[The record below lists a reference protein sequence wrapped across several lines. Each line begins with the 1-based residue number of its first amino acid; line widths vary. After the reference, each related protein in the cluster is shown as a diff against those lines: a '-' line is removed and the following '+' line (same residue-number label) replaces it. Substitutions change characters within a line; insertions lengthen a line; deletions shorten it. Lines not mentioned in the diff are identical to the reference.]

1 MAQAFFLLAATFIPL
16 LLSPVAYIIGRR
28 YGINITTW
36 FSFGALAIST
46 ILLFIPAMMLQGGHS
61 VYKESYQWSQFG
73 NFGLRL
79 DGLSL
84 PFAIIIYILC
94 TVLALYSK
102 PYMIHKI
109 LEDAHERFGGKK
121 ISSTFQSEHSNSAET
136 GGRGSDHADES
147 TREVK
152 EHHHNLSSS
161 DVTEGTTAFTAT
173 TTTETAG
180 TRTATTARELAT
192 LDLHTRTYVNSQMGL
207 YFALY
212 LAFSMGMIGTV
223 LATNLIE
230 FYVFFELMLVP
241 SFFLIAFYGYGA
253 RRRIALMFFFWTHVG
268 AVVLLLGLLA
278 MGFFAGGFDYDTV
291 KANASKIPVPWLSII
306 IFSLVIG
313 LGVKLAAFLLHIW
326 LPYAHAEAPTPVS
339 ALLSPAMIG
348 IGAYGILRLW
358 LELLTGS
365 YAQYSLYINI
375 WGLATMIYGGAMA
388 LMQDDIKKVL
398 AYSSISQMGYILFG
412 IGSGSLLGITGGTLV
427 YVTHGLGKAI
437 LFMMAGSI
445 ILQTGTRSMS
455 KLGGLAG
462 KMPYTA
468 VIAMIGA
475 LTIIGIP
482 PTSGFM
488 SEWILFNG
496 VLQTGVHDM
505 NSFRVVLF
513 AFGILTTVLSS
524 AYILWM
530 YKRIFFGKIPQQ
542 LAHVK
547 DASRYVIVTMAVLA
561 AITLIIGVYPEP
573 LLRPITTYIQGTF
586 AHTPQVLPLPTS
598 PKGQGVNNINYD
610 NDGKFSS
617 ASNLH
622 MHEAV
627 SHTDMNEL
635 GVHNQGLYTIATSN
649 AFNLLNNIGTYEVAN
664 SIQIDHTDHMD
675 VSSWKRAVNAEPVYH
690 NLSCQQLVCVESI

>member
-1 MAQAFFLLAATFIPL
+1 MTFLLAAVFLPL
-16 LLSPVAYIIGRR
+16 LLSPLAYIFGRKL
-28 YGINITTW
+28 GTNFATW
-36 FSFGALAIST
+36 FSFSILAIST
-46 ILLFIPAMMLQGGHS
+46 ILLMIPAMSLKSGSHEGYQ
-61 VYKESYQWSQFG
+61 ESYQWSQFG

-84 PFAIIIYILC
+84 PFALIIYILC

-109 LEDAHERFGGKK
+109 
-121 ISSTFQSEHSNSAET
+121 
-136 GGRGSDHADES
+136 
-147 TREVK
+147 
-152 EHHHNLSSS
+152 
-161 DVTEGTTAFTAT
+161 
-173 TTTETAG
+173 TETANEIFRVG
-180 TRTATTARELAT
+180 PNGSNGARNKNDYAGRNDYHTHRTTNSESQSESNENSDNRIIGYDSPQSQIATYTPKEIKQ
-192 LDLHTRTYVNSQMGL
+192 YVNTQVGL

-212 LAFSMGMIGTV
+212 LAFSMGMLGTV

-230 FYVFFELMLVP
+230 FFVFFELMLVP

-253 RRRIALMFFFWTHVG
+253 KRRIALMFFFWTHVG

-291 KANASKIPVPWLSII
+291 RANVKNIPANWMSII

-348 IGAYGILRLW
+348 IGAYGLLRLW
-358 LELLTGS
+358 LELLTGN
-365 YAQYSLYINI
+365 YTQYSLYINI

-388 LMQDDIKKVL
+388 LMQDDVKKVL

-412 IGSGSLLGITGGTLV
+412 LGSESILGITGGALF

-462 KMPYTA
+462 NMPYTA
-468 VIAMIGA
+468 VITMIGA

-488 SEWILFNG
+488 SEWILFGG
-496 VLQTGVHDM
+496 VLQTALSQAD
-505 NSFRVVLF
+505 SFRVVLF
-513 AFGILTTVLSS
+513 GFGILTTVLSS

-530 YKRIFFGKIPQQ
+530 YKRIFFGKIPER
-542 LAHVK
+542 LVNVK
-547 DASRYVIVTMAVLA
+547 DSSAYITATMAALA
-561 AITLIIGVYPEP
+561 GLTLFLGVYPDP
-573 LLRPITTYIQGTF
+573 ILNPITNYVESVF
-586 AHTPQVLPLPTS
+586 PQDSGVLQLPS
-598 PKGQGVNNINYD
+598 QIEESQDRLNSEQPSSGILHSGIGKPD
-610 NDGKFSS
+610 ND
-617 ASNLH
+617 
-622 MHEAV
+622 
-627 SHTDMNEL
+627 
-635 GVHNQGLYTIATSN
+635 
-649 AFNLLNNIGTYEVAN
+649 LLNKYPTADIVTPAGGIEIN
-664 SIQIDHTDHMD
+664 SG
-675 VSSWKRAVNAEPVYH
+675 
-690 NLSCQQLVCVESI
+690 

>member
-1 MAQAFFLLAATFIPL
+1 MTFLLAAVFLPL
-16 LLSPVAYIIGRR
+16 LLSPLAYIFGRKL
-28 YGINITTW
+28 GTNFATW
-36 FSFGALAIST
+36 FSFSILAIST
-46 ILLFIPAMMLQGGHS
+46 ILLMIPAMSLKSGSHEGYQ
-61 VYKESYQWSQFG
+61 ESYQWSQFG

-84 PFAIIIYILC
+84 PFALIIYILC

-109 LEDAHERFGGKK
+109 
-121 ISSTFQSEHSNSAET
+121 
-136 GGRGSDHADES
+136 
-147 TREVK
+147 
-152 EHHHNLSSS
+152 
-161 DVTEGTTAFTAT
+161 
-173 TTTETAG
+173 TETANEIFRVG
-180 TRTATTARELAT
+180 PNGSNGARDKNDYAGRNDYQTHRTTNSESQSESNENSDNRIIGSDSPQSQIATYTPKEIKQ
-192 LDLHTRTYVNSQMGL
+192 YVNTQVGL

-212 LAFSMGMIGTV
+212 LAFSMGMLGTV

-230 FYVFFELMLVP
+230 FFVFFELMLVP

-253 RRRIALMFFFWTHVG
+253 KRRIALMFFFWTHVG

-291 KANASKIPVPWLSII
+291 RANVKNIPPNWMSII

-348 IGAYGILRLW
+348 IGAYGLLRLW
-358 LELLTGS
+358 LELLTGN
-365 YAQYSLYINI
+365 YTQYSLYINI

-388 LMQDDIKKVL
+388 LMQDDVKKVL

-412 IGSGSLLGITGGTLV
+412 LGSESILGITGGALF

-462 KMPYTA
+462 NMPYTA
-468 VIAMIGA
+468 VITMIGA

-488 SEWILFNG
+488 SEWILFGG
-496 VLQTGVHDM
+496 VLQTAVSQAD
-505 NSFRVVLF
+505 SFRVVLF
-513 AFGILTTVLSS
+513 GFGILTTVLSS

-530 YKRIFFGKIPQQ
+530 YKRIFFGKIPER
-542 LAHVK
+542 LVNVK
-547 DASRYVIVTMAVLA
+547 DSSAYITATMAALA
-561 AITLIIGVYPEP
+561 GLTLFLGVYPDP
-573 LLRPITTYIQGTF
+573 ILNPITNYVESVF
-586 AHTPQVLPLPTS
+586 PQDSGVLQLPS
-598 PKGQGVNNINYD
+598 QIEESQDRLNSEQPSSGILHSGIGKPD
-610 NDGKFSS
+610 ND
-617 ASNLH
+617 
-622 MHEAV
+622 
-627 SHTDMNEL
+627 
-635 GVHNQGLYTIATSN
+635 
-649 AFNLLNNIGTYEVAN
+649 LLNKYSTADIVTPAGGIEIN
-664 SIQIDHTDHMD
+664 SG
-675 VSSWKRAVNAEPVYH
+675 
-690 NLSCQQLVCVESI
+690 

>member
-1 MAQAFFLLAATFIPL
+1 MAESSYFLLAATFLPL
-16 LLSPVAYIIGRR
+16 LSSPVSYILAKKVGVTA
-28 YGINITTW
+28 TTW
-36 FSFGALAIST
+36 FSFGILAIST
-46 ILLFIPAMMLQGGHS
+46 GLIFIPAMTLTSGQS
-61 VYKESYQWSQFG
+61 AYVESYPWSQFG

-84 PFAIIIYILC
+84 PFAMIIYILC

-109 LEDAHERFGGKK
+109 MEDAEKSHAGGGGEQHSSGLSNRRISGGNGDHGGSGTYYSDSSKMEVGSQVSAVTDTKK
-121 ISSTFQSEHSNSAET
+121 Y
-136 GGRGSDHADES
+136 
-147 TREVK
+147 
-152 EHHHNLSSS
+152 L
-161 DVTEGTTAFTAT
+161 
-173 TTTETAG
+173 
-180 TRTATTARELAT
+180 
-192 LDLHTRTYVNSQMGL
+192 NSQMGL

-212 LAFSMGMIGTV
+212 LAFSMGMFGTV
-223 LATNLIE
+223 LATNLIQ

-268 AVVLLLGLLA
+268 AVVLLLALLS
-278 MGFFAGGFDYDTV
+278 MGFFAGGFDFDTIR
-291 KANASKIPVPWLSII
+291 ANASQIPVQWMSII
-306 IFSLVIG
+306 VFALVVG

-348 IGAYGILRLW
+348 IGAYGLLRLW

-365 YAQYSLYINI
+365 YAEYSLYINL

-388 LMQDDIKKVL
+388 LMQDDIKRLL

-412 IGSGSLLGITGGTLV
+412 LGSESVLGITGATMM
-427 YVTHGLGKAI
+427 YITHGLGKAI

-468 VIAMIGA
+468 VITMIGA

-488 SEWILFNG
+488 AEWILFNG
-496 VLQTGVHDM
+496 VLQTGVNHWD
-505 NSFRVVLF
+505 SLRVA
-513 AFGILTTVLSS
+513 AFGIGILATVLSS

-530 YKRIFFGKIPQQ
+530 YKRVFFGKISEEHI
-542 LAHVK
+542 HVRDSSK
-547 DASRYVIVTMAVLA
+547 YITVTMAVLA
-561 AITLIIGVYPEP
+561 AITLIIGVYPD
-573 LLRPITTYIQGTF
+573 LFLNPIIGYIQGIFSDTSE
-586 AHTPQVLPLPTS
+586 VLPI
-598 PKGQGVNNINYD
+598 PKTGDEIIDTNIND
-610 NDGKFSS
+610 NGASMVGKIAI
-617 ASNLH
+617 ASK
-622 MHEAV
+622 
-627 SHTDMNEL
+627 
-635 GVHNQGLYTIATSN
+635 
-649 AFNLLNNIGTYEVAN
+649 GTN
-664 SIQIDHTDHMD
+664 
-675 VSSWKRAVNAEPVYH
+675 
-690 NLSCQQLVCVESI
+690 

>member
-1 MAQAFFLLAATFIPL
+1 MTFLLAAVFIPL
-16 LLSPVAYIIGRR
+16 LLSPLVYVLGRKL
-28 YGINITTW
+28 GTNFATW
-36 FSFGALAIST
+36 FSFSALAIST
-46 ILLFIPAMMLQGGHS
+46 ILIMIPAMGLGGES
-61 VYKESYQWSQFG
+61 SKIYQESYQWGQFG

-84 PFAIIIYILC
+84 PFALIIYILC

-102 PYMIHKI
+102 PYMIHRVIESANEMLGIGPNSSKGSKSNFTDTGEKNSQYGTNRYNGT
-109 LEDAHERFGGKK
+109 LNDEDLPNQSKNSNNSQESYTRVE
-121 ISSTFQSEHSNSAET
+121 SSQSQL
-136 GGRGSDHADES
+136 S
-147 TREVK
+147 TLVPKEVK
-152 EHHHNLSSS
+152 Q
-161 DVTEGTTAFTAT
+161 
-173 TTTETAG
+173 
-180 TRTATTARELAT
+180 
-192 LDLHTRTYVNSQMGL
+192 YVNTQIGL

-212 LAFSMGMIGTV
+212 LAFSMGMMGTV

-230 FYVFFELMLVP
+230 FFVFFELMLIP

-253 RRRIALMFFFWTHVG
+253 RRRIALMFLFWTHVG

-291 KANASKIPVPWLSII
+291 RANVTKIPAQWMSII
-306 IFSLVIG
+306 IFSLVVG

-326 LPYAHAEAPTPVS
+326 LPYAHSEAPTPIS

-348 IGAYGILRLW
+348 IGAYGLIRLW
-358 LELLTGS
+358 LELLTGN
-365 YAQYSLYINI
+365 YTQYSIYINI

-412 IGSGSLLGITGGTLV
+412 IGSESILGITGGVLI

-468 VIAMIGA
+468 VITMIGA

-488 SEWILFNG
+488 SEWILFAG
-496 VLQTGVHDM
+496 ALQTAVYESDTL
-505 NSFRVVLF
+505 RVILF
-513 AFGILTTVLSS
+513 GFGILTTVLTS

-530 YKRIFFGKIPQQ
+530 YKRVFFGKIPER
-542 LAHVK
+542 LVSVTDPSK
-547 DASRYVIVTMAVLA
+547 YITVTMGVLA
-561 AITLIIGVYPEP
+561 GLSLIIGVYPD
-573 LLRPITTYIQGTF
+573 PI
-586 AHTPQVLPLPTS
+586 
-598 PKGQGVNNINYD
+598 
-610 NDGKFSS
+610 
-617 ASNLH
+617 
-622 MHEAV
+622 
-627 SHTDMNEL
+627 
-635 GVHNQGLYTIATSN
+635 
-649 AFNLLNNIGTYEVAN
+649 LN
-664 SIQIDHTDHMD
+664 
-675 VSSWKRAVNAEPVYH
+675 PVTHY
-690 NLSCQQLVCVESI
+690 VESIFPPNSGVMQLPPEGNDVQGESQSEQENSEINQLSNASSSGDLINTYTQMNYHVSTPEGSVSDEGDWKDSSTKLEHETLNYIQVGASK

>member
-1 MAQAFFLLAATFIPL
+1 MTFLLAAVFLPL
-16 LLSPVAYIIGRR
+16 LLSPLAYILGRKL
-28 YGINITTW
+28 GTNFATW
-36 FSFGALAIST
+36 FSFSILAIST
-46 ILLFIPAMMLQGGHS
+46 ILLMIPAMSLKSGSNEGYQ
-61 VYKESYQWSQFG
+61 ESYQWSQFG

-84 PFAIIIYILC
+84 PFALIIYILC

-109 LEDAHERFGGKK
+109 
-121 ISSTFQSEHSNSAET
+121 
-136 GGRGSDHADES
+136 
-147 TREVK
+147 
-152 EHHHNLSSS
+152 
-161 DVTEGTTAFTAT
+161 
-173 TTTETAG
+173 TETANEIFRVSPNTSNG
-180 TRTATTARELAT
+180 ARNKNDYTGRNDYDTHRTTNSESQSESNENGHRGIIGSDLPQSQIATYTPKEIKQ
-192 LDLHTRTYVNSQMGL
+192 HVNTQVGL

-212 LAFSMGMIGTV
+212 LAFSMGMLGTV

-230 FYVFFELMLVP
+230 FFVFFELMLVP

-253 RRRIALMFFFWTHVG
+253 KRRIALMFFFWTHVG

-291 KANASKIPVPWLSII
+291 RANVKNIPANWMSII

-348 IGAYGILRLW
+348 IGAYGLLRLW
-358 LELLTGS
+358 LELLTGN
-365 YAQYSLYINI
+365 YTQYSLYINI

-388 LMQDDIKKVL
+388 LMQDDVKKVL

-412 IGSGSLLGITGGTLV
+412 LGSESILGITGGALF

-462 KMPYTA
+462 NMPYTA
-468 VIAMIGA
+468 VITMIGA

-488 SEWILFNG
+488 SEWILFGG
-496 VLQTGVHDM
+496 VLQTALSQGD
-505 NSFRVVLF
+505 SFRVVLF
-513 AFGILTTVLSS
+513 GFGILTTVLSS

-530 YKRIFFGKIPQQ
+530 YKRIFFGKIPER
-542 LAHVK
+542 LVNVK
-547 DASRYVIVTMAVLA
+547 DSSAYITATMAALAGLTLVL
-561 AITLIIGVYPEP
+561 GVYPDP
-573 LLRPITTYIQGTF
+573 ILNPITSYVESVFPRDSG
-586 AHTPQVLPLPTS
+586 VLQLPS
-598 PKGQGVNNINYD
+598 QIEGSSDRQNSEQLSSGILHSGIGKPD
-610 NDGKFSS
+610 NDF
-617 ASNLH
+617 L
-622 MHEAV
+622 
-627 SHTDMNEL
+627 NEYPTADIVTPAR
-635 GVHNQGLYTIATSN
+635 GIE
-649 AFNLLNNIGTYEVAN
+649 IN
-664 SIQIDHTDHMD
+664 SG
-675 VSSWKRAVNAEPVYH
+675 
-690 NLSCQQLVCVESI
+690 

>member
-1 MAQAFFLLAATFIPL
+1 MAESSYFLLAATFLPL
-16 LLSPVAYIIGRR
+16 LSSPVSYILAKKVGVTA
-28 YGINITTW
+28 TTW
-36 FSFGALAIST
+36 FSFGILAIST
-46 ILLFIPAMMLQGGHS
+46 GLVFIPAMTLTSGQS
-61 VYKESYQWSQFG
+61 AYVESYPWSQFG

-84 PFAIIIYILC
+84 PFALIIYILC

-109 LEDAHERFGGKK
+109 MEDANSHAGGGEQHSSDLSNRR
-121 ISSTFQSEHSNSAET
+121 ISGGIGDHGGSSTYYSDSSKMEV
-136 GGRGSDHADES
+136 GSQ
-147 TREVK
+147 V
-152 EHHHNLSSS
+152 SSVI
-161 DVTEGTTAFTAT
+161 DTKKY
-173 TTTETAG
+173 
-180 TRTATTARELAT
+180 L
-192 LDLHTRTYVNSQMGL
+192 NSQMGL

-212 LAFSMGMIGTV
+212 LAFSMGMFGTV
-223 LATNLIE
+223 LATNLIQ

-268 AVVLLLGLLA
+268 AIVLLLALLS
-278 MGFFAGGFDYDTV
+278 MGFFAGGFDFDTIR
-291 KANASKIPVPWLSII
+291 ANASQIPEQWMSII
-306 IFSLVIG
+306 VFALVVG

-348 IGAYGILRLW
+348 IGAYGLLRLW

-365 YAQYSLYINI
+365 YAEYSLYINL

-388 LMQDDIKKVL
+388 LMQDDIKRVL

-412 IGSGSLLGITGGTLV
+412 LGSESVLGITGATMM
-427 YVTHGLGKAI
+427 YITHGLGKAI

-468 VIAMIGA
+468 VITMIGA

-488 SEWILFNG
+488 AEWILFNG
-496 VLQTGVHDM
+496 VLQTGVNHWD
-505 NSFRVVLF
+505 SLRVA
-513 AFGILTTVLSS
+513 AFGIGILATVLSS

-530 YKRIFFGKIPQQ
+530 YKRVFFGKISEEYI
-542 LAHVK
+542 HVRDSSK
-547 DASRYVIVTMAVLA
+547 YITVTMAVLA
-561 AITLIIGVYPEP
+561 AITLIIGVYPD
-573 LLRPITTYIQGTF
+573 LFLNPIIGYIQGIFSDTSE
-586 AHTPQVLPLPTS
+586 VLPV
-598 PKGQGVNNINYD
+598 PKAGDGIIDTNIND
-610 NDGKFSS
+610 NGASIVGKIAI
-617 ASNLH
+617 ASK
-622 MHEAV
+622 
-627 SHTDMNEL
+627 
-635 GVHNQGLYTIATSN
+635 
-649 AFNLLNNIGTYEVAN
+649 GTN
-664 SIQIDHTDHMD
+664 
-675 VSSWKRAVNAEPVYH
+675 
-690 NLSCQQLVCVESI
+690 

>member
-1 MAQAFFLLAATFIPL
+1 MVESSYFLLAATFLPL
-16 LLSPVAYIIGRR
+16 LSSPASYILAKK
-28 YGINITTW
+28 YGVTITTW
-36 FSFGALAIST
+36 FSFGILALST
-46 ILLFIPAMMLQGGHS
+46 GLLFIPAMTLTSGQS
-61 VYKESYQWSQFG
+61 AYVESYPWSQFG

-84 PFAIIIYILC
+84 PFAMIIYILC

-109 LEDAHERFGGKK
+109 MEDMEGGHVGEQHFTGLSNRRTNGG
-121 ISSTFQSEHSNSAET
+121 IGGNRGGSS
-136 GGRGSDHADES
+136 G
-147 TREVK
+147 
-152 EHHHNLSSS
+152 SSS
-161 DVTEGTTAFTAT
+161 SSPYTNRTKIEFGSQVTSIVDAKKHLNT
-173 TTTETAG
+173 
-180 TRTATTARELAT
+180 
-192 LDLHTRTYVNSQMGL
+192 QMGL

-212 LAFSMGMIGTV
+212 LAFSMGMFGTV
-223 LATNLIE
+223 LATNLIQ

-268 AVVLLLGLLA
+268 AVVLLLALLA
-278 MGFFAGGFDYDTV
+278 MGFFAGGFDFDTI
-291 KANASKIPVPWLSII
+291 KANASHIPVQWMSII
-306 IFSLVIG
+306 VFALVVG

-348 IGAYGILRLW
+348 IGAYGLLRLW
-358 LELLTGS
+358 LDLLTGS
-365 YAQYSLYINI
+365 YAEYSLYINL

-412 IGSGSLLGITGGTLV
+412 LGSESILGITGATMM
-427 YVTHGLGKAI
+427 YITHGLGKAI

-468 VIAMIGA
+468 VITMIGA

-488 SEWILFNG
+488 AEWILFNG
-496 VLQTGVHDM
+496 VLQTGVNHWD
-505 NSFRVVLF
+505 SLRVTVF
-513 AFGILTTVLSS
+513 GVGILATVLSS

-530 YKRIFFGKIPQQ
+530 YKRVFFGKISEE
-542 LAHVK
+542 HVHVR
-547 DASRYVIVTMAVLA
+547 DSSRYITVTMAVLA
-561 AITLIIGVYPEP
+561 AITLIIGVYPDP
-573 LLRPITTYIQGTF
+573 LLNPITGYIQGIF
-586 AHTPQVLPLPTS
+586 SDTPEVLPIPRT
-598 PKGQGVNNINYD
+598 GNEGIDTNIND
-610 NDGKFSS
+610 ENG
-617 ASNLH
+617 AS
-622 MHEAV
+622 MFEKTA
-627 SHTDMNEL
+627 
-635 GVHNQGLYTIATSN
+635 IASEGAT
-649 AFNLLNNIGTYEVAN
+649 
-664 SIQIDHTDHMD
+664 
-675 VSSWKRAVNAEPVYH
+675 
-690 NLSCQQLVCVESI
+690 

>member
-1 MAQAFFLLAATFIPL
+1 MAESSYFLLVATFLPL
-16 LLSPVAYIIGRR
+16 LFSPVVYILGRR
-28 YGINITTW
+28 VVGVNIITW
-36 FSFGALAIST
+36 LSFGVLAIST
-46 ILLFIPAMMLQGGHS
+46 GLLFIPALMLHGGQS
-61 VYKESYQWSQFG
+61 AYVESYAWSQFG

-84 PFAIIIYILC
+84 PFALIIYILC

-102 PYMIHKI
+102 PYMVHKI
-109 LEDAHERFGGKK
+109 MEDTHQRVGG
-121 ISSTFQSEHSNSAET
+121 
-136 GGRGSDHADES
+136 
-147 TREVK
+147 
-152 EHHHNLSSS
+152 SS
-161 DVTEGTTAFTAT
+161 DDFSHSSGDHSDDSHPTSSRTNIEGGVSQAT
-173 TTTETAG
+173 TSIVDIKQ
-180 TRTATTARELAT
+180 RRS
-192 LDLHTRTYVNSQMGL
+192 VNTQMGL

-212 LAFSMGMIGTV
+212 MTFSMGMLGTV

-230 FYVFFELMLVP
+230 FFVFFELMLVP

-253 RRRIALMFFFWTHVG
+253 RMRIALMFFFWTHVG

-278 MGFFAGGFDYDTV
+278 MGFFAGGFDFDVV
-291 KANASKIPVPWLSII
+291 KANAAKIPAQWLSII
-306 IFSLVIG
+306 VFALVVG

-348 IGAYGILRLW
+348 IGAYGLLRLW

-365 YAQYSLYINI
+365 YAQYSLYINM

-388 LMQDDIKKVL
+388 LMQDDIKRVL

-412 IGSGSLLGITGGTLV
+412 LGSASELGITGGTLM

-455 KLGGLAG
+455 KLGGLGG

-468 VIAMIGA
+468 VIAMIGG

-488 SEWILFNG
+488 AEWILFNG
-496 VLQTGVHDM
+496 VLQTGIHDA

-513 AFGILTTVLSS
+513 GFGILTTVLSS

-530 YKRIFFGKIPQQ
+530 YKRIFFGKIPEE
-542 LAHVK
+542 LVHVK
-547 DASRYVIVTMAVLA
+547 DSNRYITVTMATLA
-561 AITLIIGVYPEP
+561 AITLIIGVYPNP
-573 LLRPITTYIQGTF
+573 LLNPITGYIQGIF
-586 AHTPQVLPLPTS
+586 AHTPAVLKLPTTM
-598 PKGQGVNNINYD
+598 GQNVSTSSNGGGGMQINKNIIPSSNEFSNNNIHSH
-610 NDGKFSS
+610 NDIGVIKI
-617 ASNLH
+617 AS
-622 MHEAV
+622 
-627 SHTDMNEL
+627 
-635 GVHNQGLYTIATSN
+635 TSKG
-649 AFNLLNNIGTYEVAN
+649 AL
-664 SIQIDHTDHMD
+664 
-675 VSSWKRAVNAEPVYH
+675 K
-690 NLSCQQLVCVESI
+690 